1 MQFDL
6 AHIWASM
13 GALAKGIA
21 AVLLVMAIASAGV
34 TVERMIVLAK
44 SRSASRKFA
53 TGAAPLLARWDL
65 EGLVKLAETHKASA
79 LARLFTP
86 ILSRYLTS
94 REGNLGRVELAR
106 AESERTLE
114 GLGAELRRG
123 LGVLA
128 SVGSVAPFVGLL
140 GTVIGII
147 GAFQGI
153 AATGSGGLGSVS
165 AGIAEALIETAF
177 GLMVAIP
184 AVLCFHWLTGRINA
198 VELTLT
204 RSAGELLDDIE
215 NNHGREGASEEARP
229 QEATAR
235 RAA

>member
-13 GALAKGIA
+13 GALGKSVA
-21 AVLLVMAIASAGV
+21 AVLLMMAIASAGV
-34 TVERMIVLAK
+34 TIERLIVLAK
-44 SRSASRKFA
+44 SKNASRKFA
-53 TGAAPLLARWDL
+53 AGAGPLLARWDL
-65 EGLVKLAETHKASA
+65 EALVKLAEEHKASA
-79 LARLFTP
+79 LARVFAP
-86 ILSRYLTS
+86 ILTRYLTS
-94 REGNLGRVELAR
+94 KDGNVGRVELAR
-106 AESERTLE
+106 SESERTLE
-114 GLGAELRRG
+114 AQGAELRRG
-123 LGVLA
+123 LSVLA

-140 GTVIGII
+140 GTVVGII

-153 AATGSGGLGSVS
+153 AATGSGGLGAVS

-184 AVLCFHWLTGRINA
+184 AVLCFNWLTGKINA

-204 RSAGELLDDIE
+204 RSAGELLDEIE
-215 NNHGREGASEEARP
+215 NNHGREDVTEETRAEEAS
-229 QEATAR
+229 AR